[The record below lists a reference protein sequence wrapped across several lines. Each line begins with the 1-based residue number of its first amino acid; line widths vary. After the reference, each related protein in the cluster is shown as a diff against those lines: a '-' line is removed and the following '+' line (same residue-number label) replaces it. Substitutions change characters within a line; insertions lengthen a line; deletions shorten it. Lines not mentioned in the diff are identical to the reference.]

1 MKYLKLCVLTL
12 FAVAIAP
19 PVRSI
24 VQIGTLSAPEAP
36 TGFDNLTNG
45 FVNQPEFN
53 RAKASFEDVEQIADG
68 LGPVYNAQSC
78 RECDQNPVTG
88 AISQIKIGRAHV

>member
-19 PVRSI
+19 AVRNI
-24 VQIGTLSAPEAP
+24 AGQGAQEAP
-36 TGFDNLTNG
+36 AGFDNLTNG

-53 RAKASFEDVEQIADG
+53 RAKASFEEVEQIADG
-68 LGPVYNAQSC
+68 LGPV
-78 RECDQNPVTG
+78 
-88 AISQIKIGRAHV
+88 